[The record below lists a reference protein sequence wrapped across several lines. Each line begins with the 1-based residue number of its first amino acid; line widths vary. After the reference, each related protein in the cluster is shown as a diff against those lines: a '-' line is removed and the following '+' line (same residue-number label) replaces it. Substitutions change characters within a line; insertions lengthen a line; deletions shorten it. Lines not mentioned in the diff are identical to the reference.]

1 MKKLIV
7 IFIFLTNM
15 SFASDIVQNI
25 NTESQQTLYTQL
37 VDSKIENINNK
48 VENIRTEFDNKTK
61 YLDSYSNNI
70 NWWFAGMATLFTF
83 IGLLSWRSVENKRK
97 DAEGEFEKMRDVLKD
112 KQNFIDKESD
122 NFINQ
127 IKQFDNQRA
136 EFEIKYNKILSEL
149 NAKQE
154 SVNKTLLHI
163 EEVRNRVIEET
174 EKEQQSEEYL
184 SNINDKYKEKY
195 DAIDSNFAQHQVNR
209 NKIIYNQDYYFSNS
223 KYNDTKRLYE
233 ILREKLFTVD
243 NSIKEEFRKYYI
255 AFKIN
260 NNNFVDV
267 VSFQKHLVCYL
278 NLSSGDLQDKENKA
292 RDVSDQGHW
301 GNGDYEYK
309 ISSDSEID
317 YFISLAKQSYEK
329 NKAR

>member
-70 NWWFAGMATLFTF
+70 NWWFATITILIAIFGIFTWF
-83 IGLLSWRSVENKRK
+83 SMRDKTKAFEKDLSEAKNRLK
-97 DAEGEFEKMRDVLKD
+97 DAEEFFAKVEAIRDKTVEEDNKKEDYEEFLAKAEAIRGKAMEEDNKKGCLPNNKD
-112 KQNFIDKESD
+112 ASIVVDDKVADKANITNDKINLLIPEYKIDYHFP
-122 NFINQ
+122 NN
-127 IKQFDNQRA
+127 
-136 EFEIKYNKILSEL
+136 KYDRTKIL
-149 NAKQE
+149 
-154 SVNKTLLHI
+154 
-163 EEVRNRVIEET
+163 
-174 EKEQQSEEYL
+174 
-184 SNINDKYKEKY
+184 
-195 DAIDSNFAQHQVNR
+195 F
-209 NKIIYNQDYYFSNS
+209 
-223 KYNDTKRLYE
+223 E
-233 ILREKLFTVD
+233 ILRKKILAID
-243 NSIKEEFRKYYI
+243 ADIQEEFKKFYI

-260 NNNFVDV
+260 KNNFVDV

-317 YFISLAKQSYEK
+317 YFISLVEQSYEK